1 MPYIGN
7 VLTSFAVE
15 TGNIS
20 DQAVTAPKLSAT
32 GGTDGQVLALDSNL
46 NLEWVS
52 DPAGQWVTS
61 GSNIYY
67 NDGNVGIG
75 TTSPTTTLHVQQSAV
90 SSAPSRSA
98 ALYLENNANCE
109 IQFVGNASN
118 DCQLRFGTTSNSFKG
133 ALEYELDNNN
143 LKAYTNGSERLR
155 IDSSGNVGINNTTPS
170 SYNAAGS

>member
-15 TGNIS
+15 TGNIN

-75 TTSPTTTLHVQQSAV
+75 TTSPRGLVHLHSSGAPRLDFTNTTT
-90 SSAPSRSA
+90 
-98 ALYLENNANCE
+98 
-109 IQFVGNASN
+109 
-118 DCQLRFGTTSNSFKG
+118 GT
-133 ALEYELDNNN
+133 
-143 LKAYTNGSERLR
+143 
-155 IDSSGNVGINNTTPS
+155 
-170 SYNAAGS
+170 

>member
-15 TGNIS
+15 TGNIN

-32 GGTDGQVLALDSNL
+32 GGTNGQVLALDSNL

-61 GSNIYY
+61 GTDLTY

-75 TTSPTTTLHVQQSAV
+75 TTVAECITGMFPT
-90 SSAPSRSA
+90 
-98 ALYLENNANCE
+98 
-109 IQFVGNASN
+109 
-118 DCQLRFGTTSNSFKG
+118 
-133 ALEYELDNNN
+133 
-143 LKAYTNGSERLR
+143 LKASILEGL
-155 IDSSGNVGINNTTPS
+155 
-170 SYNAAGS
+170 

>member
-15 TGNIS
+15 TGNIN

-61 GSNIYY
+61 GTDLTYSEG
-67 NDGNVGIG
+67 DVGIG
-75 TTSPTTTLHVQQSAV
+75 IASPTSILDVRDNQDGAAAEIKLFNLEVIFNFYFLKKIVVQ
-90 SSAPSRSA
+90 
-98 ALYLENNANCE
+98 
-109 IQFVGNASN
+109 
-118 DCQLRFGTTSNSFKG
+118 
-133 ALEYELDNNN
+133 
-143 LKAYTNGSERLR
+143 
-155 IDSSGNVGINNTTPS
+155 
-170 SYNAAGS
+170 